1 MFPAAFIKTVTIFLP
16 GSSRLC
22 SEGLLC
28 YFLQNPYLFLKTS
41 VKFKVMNRFNVQCT
55 ISLQSHEMKTTQVI
69 NTVTL
74 RLQVTVALK
83 TVHFNGK
90 LQFSQSKQ
98 NQ

>member
-1 MFPAAFIKTVTIFLP
+1 MLLVTESIFIFKKTT
-16 GSSRLC
+16 
-22 SEGLLC
+22 
-28 YFLQNPYLFLKTS
+28 
-41 VKFKVMNRFNVQCT
+41 KFKVMNRFNRVHYLPSVT
-55 ISLQSHEMKTTQVI
+55 NKMKTTQVI

-83 TVHFNGK
+83 IVHFNGK

>member
-1 MFPAAFIKTVTIFLP
+1 
-16 GSSRLC
+16 
-22 SEGLLC
+22 
-28 YFLQNPYLFLKTS
+28 
-41 VKFKVMNRFNVQCT
+41 
-55 ISLQSHEMKTTQVI
+55 MKTTQVI

-83 TVHFNGK
+83 IVHVNGK